1 MSIIGTSL
9 AGSVA
14 GAAQAERAEVEAA
27 RKRERLRGPRES
39 ASRREDEIVVPVEAV
54 EAVRDLKGNDQEESE
69 TDRHSRPRYD
79 ADGSPHE
86 DDTPRIDVKA

>member
-1 MSIIGTSL
+1 MSTIGTSL

-27 RKRERLRGPRES
+27 RKREQLRSPRE
-39 ASRREDEIVVPVEAV
+39 ARPRQQDEVVVDVEAV

-79 ADGSPHE
+79 TDATPTSQERPH
-86 DDTPRIDVKA
+86 IDVEA